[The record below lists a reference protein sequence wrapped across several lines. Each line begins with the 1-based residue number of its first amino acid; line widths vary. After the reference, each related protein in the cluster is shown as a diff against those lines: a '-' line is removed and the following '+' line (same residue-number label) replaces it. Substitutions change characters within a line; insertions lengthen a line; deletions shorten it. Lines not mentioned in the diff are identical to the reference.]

1 MPVPPPLQLIPL
13 PGIPLVQPGDNVGEL
28 ITASLKRRR
37 RRSRDP
43 VLTDSDIMVVTS
55 KIISKAEDRYVS
67 LGTVTPSLRAL
78 ELGKKM
84 EKDPRLVEIILWDTV
99 EVVRAVPN
107 AFIVRHRLGFVA
119 ANGGV
124 DSSNV
129 DFPNRQ
135 RALRLPE
142 DPDRSAR
149 EIRLWLRDSIGASPA
164 VIISDSQ
171 GRPWR
176 EGTVGVA
183 IGLAG
188 IKATQDLRQQQDLFG
203 RRLLITV
210 VGLADQIAAAA
221 TLVSGQGAEGAPV
234 ILVRGLEYIRA
245 EETSAR
251 DILRPLEKDLFRS

>member
-1 MPVPPPLQLIPL
+1 MPTPPTLQLIPL
-13 PGIPLVQPGDNVGEL
+13 PGIPLVQPGDNLGQI
-28 ITASLKRRR
+28 ITTSLKQRPRTAGD
-37 RRSRDP
+37 S
-43 VLTDSDIMVVTS
+43 VLADTDILVITS
-55 KIISKAEDRYVS
+55 KIVSKAEDRYVNINC
-67 LGTVTPSLRAL
+67 VTPSPQAV
-78 ELGKKM
+78 ELGKQTK
-84 EKDPRLVEIILWDTV
+84 KDPRLVEIILWDTV
-99 EVVRAVPN
+99 DVVRAFPN
-107 AFIVRHRLGFVA
+107 ALIVRHRLGFVA

-149 EIRLWLRDSIGASPA
+149 EIRFWLQESVGASPA
-164 VIISDSQ
+164 IIISDSQ

-188 IKATQDLRQQQDLFG
+188 MKATQDLRQQPDLFG
-203 RRLLITV
+203 RQLLITV

-221 TLVSGQGAEGAPV
+221 SLVSGQGAEGTPV
-234 ILVRGLEYIRA
+234 ILVRGLAYERA
-245 EETSAR
+245 EASSAR
-251 DILRPLEKDLFRS
+251 DILRQPENDLFRS